1 MPAIRSGRVRAALL
15 LGIFLLMLLGNVL
28 TPYAVDDWAYMHSF
42 ATGERLTR
50 FGEIF
55 PSMAGARAD
64 HERTAL
70 RPFLG
75 AALSAAA
82 ESGI

>member
-42 ATGERLTR
+42 AP
-50 FGEIF
+50 I
-55 PSMAGARAD
+55 
-64 HERTAL
+64 
-70 RPFLG
+70 
-75 AALSAAA
+75 
-82 ESGI
+82 SGRSSFCCCRKRYLI

>member
-28 TPYAVDDWAYMHSF
+28 TPYVVDDWAYMHSF
-42 ATGERLTR
+42 ATG
-50 FGEIF
+50 
-55 PSMAGARAD
+55 
-64 HERTAL
+64 
-70 RPFLG
+70 